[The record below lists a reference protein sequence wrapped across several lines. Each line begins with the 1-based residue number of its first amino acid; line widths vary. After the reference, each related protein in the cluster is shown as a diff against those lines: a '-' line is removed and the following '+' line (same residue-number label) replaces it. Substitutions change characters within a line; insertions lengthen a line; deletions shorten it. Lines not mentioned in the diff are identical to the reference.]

1 MRGRKVT
8 QADTERI
15 LQLCQLICQE
25 QNPSEF
31 QKLVAELNQFLA
43 QKEQNPKKA
52 LLTGNSG

>member
-1 MRGRKVT
+1 VS

-15 LQLCQLICQE
+15 VQLCQLICQE

-31 QKLVAELNQFLA
+31 QKLVTELNQFLA